1 MEVENKITVK
11 GLYYSKDHEWVK
23 VDGNKALIGITDY
36 AQHALGEI
44 VYVELPEM
52 GTEYE
57 AGDVFCVIESVKAAA
72 DSSGFREGRGSQRRA
87 GRFPQLL
94 NEGPFDNWI
103 VAIEMNDPSE
113 LESLMDEEAYK
124 IFCEKEE

>member
-1 MEVENKITVK
+1 MITVK
-11 GLYYSKDHEWVK
+11 GLYYSEDHEWVK

-52 GTEYE
+52 DTEYK

-72 DSSGFREGRGSQRRA
+72 DTFTPVSGKVVEVNEELEDS
-87 GRFPQLL
+87 PQLL

-103 VAIEMNDPSE
+103 VAIEMDDPSE
-113 LESLMDEEAYK
+113 LENLMDEEAYK

>member
-1 MEVENKITVK
+1 MITVK

-44 VYVELPEM
+44 VYVELPEL

-72 DSSGFREGRGSQRRA
+72 DFTP
-87 GRFPQLL
+87 RFP
-94 NEGPFDNWI
+94 GRSWKSTKSWKIP
-103 VAIEMNDPSE
+103 PS
-113 LESLMDEEAYK
+113 
-124 IFCEKEE
+124 F

>member
-1 MEVENKITVK
+1 MITVK

-44 VYVELPEM
+44 VYVELPEL

-72 DSSGFREGRGSQRRA
+72 DSYTPVSGKVVEVNEELEDS
-87 GRFPQLL
+87 PQLL

-103 VAIEMNDPSE
+103 VAIEMDDPSE
-113 LESLMDEEAYK
+113 LENLMDEEAYK

>member
-1 MEVENKITVK
+1 MITVK
-11 GLYYSKDHEWVK
+11 GLYYSEDHEWVK

-44 VYVELPEM
+44 VYVELPELD
-52 GTEYE
+52 TEYK

-72 DSSGFREGRGSQRRA
+72 DTFTPVSGKVVEVNEELEDS
-87 GRFPQLL
+87 PQLL

-103 VAIEMNDPSE
+103 VAIEMDDPSE
-113 LESLMDEEAYK
+113 LENLMDEEAYK

>member
-1 MEVENKITVK
+1 MITVK

-52 GTEYE
+52 GTEYK

-72 DSSGFREGRGSQRRA
+72 DSYTPVSGKVVEVNEELEDS
-87 GRFPQLL
+87 PQLL

-103 VAIEMNDPSE
+103 VAIEMDDPSE
-113 LESLMDEEAYK
+113 LENLMDEEAYK